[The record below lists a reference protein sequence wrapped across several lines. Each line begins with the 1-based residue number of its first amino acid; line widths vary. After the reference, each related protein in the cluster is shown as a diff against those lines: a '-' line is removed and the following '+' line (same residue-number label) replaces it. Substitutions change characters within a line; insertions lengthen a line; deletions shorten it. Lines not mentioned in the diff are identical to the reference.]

1 MQRPTARWRK
11 HKTTIPDTNLPG
23 RASERLEVDK
33 EQLCR
38 ESDPSTRVAPQARRR
53 CAGPSVDGV
62 SVDDRHLCCDHTLR
76 GRRQAVLSTPAWPRT
91 ATGGMNNAR
100 PSRSCSHPTCRAH
113 RCSLHRW
120 PSTRHMPCL
129 LSRHSAQRL
138 RPPNMQMDATPECI
152 RTQARVLVCKGL
164 TTVALAPGA
173 DQRKVIHSLAH
184 PSTHSRII
192 CEPHQMYGRYVQTPS
207 RGNGNVALQPHI
219 LSFLAASR
227 VCVLH

>member
-1 MQRPTARWRK
+1 
-11 HKTTIPDTNLPG
+11 
-23 RASERLEVDK
+23 
-33 EQLCR
+33 
-38 ESDPSTRVAPQARRR
+38 
-53 CAGPSVDGV
+53 
-62 SVDDRHLCCDHTLR
+62 
-76 GRRQAVLSTPAWPRT
+76 
-91 ATGGMNNAR
+91 MNNAR

-129 LSRHSAQRL
+129 LFRHSAQRL

-219 LSFLAASR
+219 LSAAWHCTGNRDVGRTPNHNGLGASAVR
-227 VCVLH
+227 NHANTPHPRFHPRAFARTRLPAQSPAATSPD